1 MSTRSRIAIK
11 QKDNTYKSI
20 YCHCDGYPKY
30 NGVILYYHY
39 SDPMKIK
46 LLFSKEVKDAIKDYN
61 LHPTQKMK
69 QNPDGT
75 TTVSLEAGGRYEIC
89 WHLFRWGENVKI
101 LEPQELKDTYK
112 ELLDKA
118 IKQI

>member
-1 MSTRSRIAIK
+1 MLHKIK
-11 QKDNTYKSI
+11 EPKILNEYFDKDEQFSLKNYLS
-20 YCHCDGYPKY
+20 HSF
-30 NGVILYYHY
+30 GVYQEE
-39 SDPMKIK
+39 PMKIK